1 MTGQFNPFDFM
12 TLIVLGEELEYKDCT
27 LQLSAALVFFK
38 GFLSYLHEKGKRNG
52 LLAFEGCR
60 VSTSRYK
67 VLGWARLLSVIDK
80 VQRSC
85 RSYLNER

>member
-12 TLIVLGEELEYKDCT
+12 ILIVLGEELECKDCS

-38 GFLSYLHEKGKRNG
+38 GFLPYPHEKGKRNG
-52 LLAFEGCR
+52 LSAFEGCR
-60 VSTSRYK
+60 VTTSRYK

-80 VQRSC
+80 AQRFC
-85 RSYLNER
+85 KSYLN